1 MTSTKEISIAIFLM
15 ITKELGIA
23 QKKQELSSSSIGL
36 SSTSSTS
43 SSSVSTSDK
52 LLLYGHCLGSL
63 LAFEVCRWLLLYDYS
78 VSGLIVNDCPS
89 AFTHSASNIYASSKV
104 KSNEN
109 KFSNNAVEKKKLN
122 CFSPDNELLDVMFA
136 LG

>member
-1 MTSTKEISIAIFLM
+1 MNEKPMTSTKEISIAIFLM
-15 ITKELGIA
+15 LTKELGIA
-23 QKKQELSSSSIGL
+23 QKKGL
-36 SSTSSTS
+36 SS

-78 VSGLIVNDCPS
+78 VTGLIVSDCPS
-89 AFTHSASNIYASSKV
+89 AFTHSASNVYASTKV
-104 KSNEN
+104 KANEN

-122 CFSPDNELLDVMFA
+122 CFSPDNELLNVMFS
-136 LG
+136 LGE

>member
-15 ITKELGIA
+15 LTKELGIA
-23 QKKQELSSSSIGL
+23 QKKGLSSSSI
-36 SSTSSTS
+36 
-43 SSSVSTSDK
+43 STSDK

-78 VSGLIVNDCPS
+78 VTGLIVSDCPS
-89 AFTHSASNIYASSKV
+89 AFTHSSSNVYASTKV
-104 KSNEN
+104 KANEN

-122 CFSPDNELLDVMFA
+122 CFSPDNELLNVMFS
-136 LG
+136 LGE

>member
-1 MTSTKEISIAIFLM
+1 VNEKPMTSTKEISIAIFLM

-23 QKKQELSSSSIGL
+23 QKKGLSSSSSI
-36 SSTSSTS
+36 
-43 SSSVSTSDK
+43 STSDK

-78 VSGLIVNDCPS
+78 VTGLIVSDCPS
-89 AFTHSASNIYASSKV
+89 AFTHSSSNVYASTKV
-104 KSNEN
+104 KANEN

-122 CFSPDNELLDVMFA
+122 CFSPDNELLNVMFS
-136 LG
+136 LGE

>member
-1 MTSTKEISIAIFLM
+1 MNEKPMTSTKEISIAIFLM
-15 ITKELGIA
+15 LTKELGVA
-23 QKKQELSSSSIGL
+23 QKKGL
-36 SSTSSTS
+36 SS

-78 VSGLIVNDCPS
+78 VTGLIVSDCPS
-89 AFTHSASNIYASSKV
+89 AFTHSASNVYASTKV
-104 KSNEN
+104 KANEN

-122 CFSPDNELLDVMFA
+122 CFSPDNELLNVMFS
-136 LG
+136 LGE

>member
-1 MTSTKEISIAIFLM
+1 MNEKPMTSTKEISIAIFLM

-23 QKKQELSSSSIGL
+23 QKKGLSSSSSI
-36 SSTSSTS
+36 
-43 SSSVSTSDK
+43 STSDK

-78 VSGLIVNDCPS
+78 VTGLIVSDCPS
-89 AFTHSASNIYASSKV
+89 AFTHSSSNVYASTKV
-104 KSNEN
+104 KANEN

-122 CFSPDNELLDVMFA
+122 CFSPDNELLNVMFS
-136 LG
+136 LGE

>member
-23 QKKQELSSSSIGL
+23 QKKGLSSSS
-36 SSTSSTS
+36 SSI
-43 SSSVSTSDK
+43 STSDK

-78 VSGLIVNDCPS
+78 VTGLIVSDCPS
-89 AFTHSASNIYASSKV
+89 AFTHSSSNVYASTKV
-104 KSNEN
+104 KANEN
-109 KFSNNAVEKKKLN
+109 KFSNNAIEKKKLN
-122 CFSPDNELLDVMFA
+122 CFSPDNELLNVMFS
-136 LG
+136 LGE

>member
-23 QKKQELSSSSIGL
+23 QKKGL
-36 SSTSSTS
+36 SSF
-43 SSSVSTSDK
+43 SSVSTSDK

-78 VSGLIVNDCPS
+78 VTGLIVSDCPS
-89 AFTHSASNIYASSKV
+89 AFTHSSSNVYASTKV
-104 KSNEN
+104 KANEN
-109 KFSNNAVEKKKLN
+109 KFSNNAIEKKKLN
-122 CFSPDNELLDVMFA
+122 CFSPDNELLNVMFS
-136 LG
+136 LGE

>member
-15 ITKELGIA
+15 ITKELGIV
-23 QKKQELSSSSIGL
+23 QKKQELSSSSTGL
-36 SSTSSTS
+36 SSTS

-78 VSGLIVNDCPS
+78 VSGLIVSDCPS

>member
-15 ITKELGIA
+15 LTKELGVA
-23 QKKQELSSSSIGL
+23 QKKGL
-36 SSTSSTS
+36 SS

-78 VSGLIVNDCPS
+78 VTALIVSDCPS
-89 AFTHSASNIYASSKV
+89 AFTHSASNVYASTKV
-104 KSNEN
+104 KANEN

-122 CFSPDNELLDVMFA
+122 CFSPDNELLNVMFS
-136 LG
+136 LGE